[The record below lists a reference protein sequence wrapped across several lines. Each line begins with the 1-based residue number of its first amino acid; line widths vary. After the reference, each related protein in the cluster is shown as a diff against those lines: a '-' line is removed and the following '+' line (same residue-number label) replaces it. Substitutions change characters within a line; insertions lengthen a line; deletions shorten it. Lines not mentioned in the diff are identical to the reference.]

1 MRVCMTVLTVLTVL
15 ALLAPQAPPAAAPAE
30 EVSAW
35 EAAPAAA
42 PAEEVSAWEAV
53 AEQVREASSP
63 EETCEAAQAL
73 LAWAETGEEV
83 SPQQVEDLLDTWQ
96 DDPVETARRYA
107 AVLDAAEKMAEAGT
121 ANVDEET
128 CQAAARCL
136 SPLFTRLLE
145 QKTTPWQQESSA
157 WPTDLAGLD
166 GIWCDNTMQELLI
179 FHDGTCRVI
188 IPYLDYYGETA
199 YAARLRDRSAV
210 GYCPSLEVDFHDTGT
225 FQGPLAYYVSG
236 LAPDHFWCNSQGQRF
251 DRLEPGM

>member
-107 AVLDAAEKMAEAGT
+107 AVLDAAEKMAEAWTRRPVRPRPG
-121 ANVDEET
+121 AFRR
-128 CQAAARCL
+128 CSPGFWSRKPRPGSRSLPPGPRILQAL
-136 SPLFTRLLE
+136 
-145 QKTTPWQQESSA
+145 
-157 WPTDLAGLD
+157 
-166 GIWCDNTMQELLI
+166 
-179 FHDGTCRVI
+179 
-188 IPYLDYYGETA
+188 TA
-199 YAARLRDRSAV
+199 YGATTRCRS
-210 GYCPSLEVDFHDTGT
+210 C
-225 FQGPLAYYVSG
+225 
-236 LAPDHFWCNSQGQRF
+236 
-251 DRLEPGM
+251 